1 MADFLPPILDLLR
14 SAIGLDPDSIGRP
27 LLGRMVEE
35 RVQASGC
42 ASGWEYLARMQDQ
55 PGELTALV
63 ELVVVPETWFFRD
76 MDGLSLLR
84 RRAREATER
93 RPFRV
98 LSAPC
103 ATGEEPYSLAMALL
117 RAGLAPEDI
126 RILAVD
132 ISAEA
137 LKRAR
142 QAVYG
147 QASFRGSLPPDYQD
161 FFQAQAQGLE
171 PVPRVREATVF
182 RQANLV
188 QEEFWEGQ
196 SELEAIF
203 CRNFLIYLDQE
214 HKAALLARM
223 ARALR
228 PGGLLFV
235 GSAEAMP
242 LLLEQFKPVG
252 RTGSCAYSPLAA
264 PRRAARPEALP
275 GLPSAAQP
283 PRPARPLRPDRAPRA
298 TEDRPAPPAPASPTT
313 APAAIPPLPPDL
325 LGEVRAWA
333 DQGRLEEAVARC
345 AALLDRYAPSPDLFA
360 LLGEARQA
368 LGQEGP
374 AEECFRKALYLD
386 PGHEQALAHLTLLA
400 EARRDAA
407 GAQRFRRRLAR
418 TRQEQNRQ
426 ERT

>member
-27 LLGRMVEE
+27 LLGRMVDE

-55 PGELTALV
+55 PGELAALV

-84 RRAREATER
+84 RRAREAAER

-103 ATGEEPYSLAMALL
+103 ASGEEPYSLAMALL

-147 QASFRGSLPPDYQD
+147 QASFRGPLPPDYQD

-171 PVPRVREATVF
+171 PVSRVREATVF

-196 SELEAIF
+196 SGLEAIF

-252 RTGSCAYSPLAA
+252 RTGSCAYSPLAS
-264 PRRAARPEALP
+264 PRGAGRPEALP
-275 GLPSAAQP
+275 GQPSAA
-283 PRPARPLRPDRAPRA
+283 RPTRPTRQDRTPRA
-298 TEDRPAPPAPASPTT
+298 TEARPVRPTPAPPPAAS
-313 APAAIPPLPPDL
+313 AAIPPLPPDL

-407 GAQRFRRRLAR
+407 GAERFRRRLAR